1 MSWNQP
7 GMEPGGELPDYE
19 EPWPQPAYPLPDYGQ
34 SPQAYPPPHG
44 QPPGYG
50 QPPGQGQPRT
60 PYPGGN
66 PADYADPAAYAPDTD
81 AWQPGYGAPDDDQED
96 VPPEGRRVTPFRV
109 VALIAM
115 VLSGGVAAVSLLVL
129 RGSQSIA
136 ITVAALGI
144 FGMTAALIGIAFAA
158 SAVQAA
164 RYGRLLR
171 SVLGGLVGGL
181 FVLMASGAVAS
192 AVIFVLLS
200 RA

>member
-1 MSWNQP
+1 M
-7 GMEPGGELPDYE
+7 
-19 EPWPQPAYPLPDYGQ
+19 
-34 SPQAYPPPHG
+34 
-44 QPPGYG
+44 
-50 QPPGQGQPRT
+50 
-60 PYPGGN
+60 
-66 PADYADPAAYAPDTD
+66 
-81 AWQPGYGAPDDDQED
+81 
-96 VPPEGRRVTPFRV
+96 TPFRV